1 MSLTAEDLK
10 KLANT
15 SHVQLLNG
23 FELIKQGAE
32 AKIYTGRFENQ
43 LMIAKE
49 RFKKSYRHPELDKS
63 LIKKRIKN
71 ETKLLTKA
79 GLIGVNV
86 PKVFQSDTE
95 NGIILME
102 FIQDSITCRELFINL
117 YKSIDETLNKD
128 DILKSASTKIGQ
140 VIGLLHKNDIVHGDL
155 TTSNMLI
162 KTKASWN
169 DFVEN
174 NIIYFIDFGLSFI
187 SSTME
192 DKAVDLYVLERAI
205 LSTHSNQAD
214 KIFQF
219 ILDSYSKEY
228 SSNSSQVLDRL
239 DQVRLRGRKRTM
251 IG

>member
-15 SHVQLLNG
+15 SHVELLNN

-49 RFKKSYRHPELDKS
+49 RFKKSYRHPDLDKS

-71 ETKLLTKA
+71 ETKLLVKA
-79 GLIGVNV
+79 GSIGVNV
-86 PKVFQSDTE
+86 PKVFKSDMD

-102 FIQDSITCRELFINL
+102 FIQDSMTCRELFINL
-117 YKSIDETLNKD
+117 YKSIDDTLKKD
-128 DILKSASTKIGQ
+128 EILVSVSNKIGQ
-140 VIGLLHKNDIVHGDL
+140 VIGLLHRNDIVHGDL

-162 KTKASWN
+162 KKKESLN
-169 DFVEN
+169 DFVDN
-174 NIIYFIDFGLSFI
+174 SVIYFIDFGLSFI
-187 SSTME
+187 SSQME

-205 LSTHSNQAD
+205 LSTHSNQAE
-214 KIFQF
+214 KIFKY
-219 ILDSYSKEY
+219 ILESYSKEY
-228 SSNSSQVLDRL
+228 SSSSNQVLDRL